1 MQPTLEEKQHMF
13 ELVRELGEYV
23 RDLPELMRLSVE
35 KRKQIADRMI
45 EIKKELQK
53 FREDYPNA

>member
-1 MQPTLEEKQHMF
+1 MQPTPEEKQHVLDLVQ
-13 ELVRELGEYV
+13 ELKEYV
-23 RDLPELMRLSVE
+23 RDLPLLLRLSMG

-53 FREDYPNA
+53 FRVDYPNA